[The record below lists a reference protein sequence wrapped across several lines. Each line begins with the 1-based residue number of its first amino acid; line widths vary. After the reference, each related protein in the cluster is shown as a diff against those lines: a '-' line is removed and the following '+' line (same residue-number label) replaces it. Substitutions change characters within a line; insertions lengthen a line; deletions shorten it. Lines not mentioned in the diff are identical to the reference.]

1 MKQESLNIIR
11 DKVMQ
16 VVSDSEIDQMDK
28 VELLV
33 NLYHLLDIRNYE
45 EAIMLLQRRKSNEV
59 PIYKGR
65 WRYYHIKI

>member
-65 WRYYHIKI
+65 

>member
-45 EAIMLLQRRKSNEV
+45 EAIMLLQRRKSNEI

-65 WRYYHIKI
+65 

>member
-16 VVSDSEIDQMDK
+16 VVSDSEIDQIDK

-33 NLYHLLDIRNYE
+33 NLYHLLDKRNYE

-65 WRYYHIKI
+65 